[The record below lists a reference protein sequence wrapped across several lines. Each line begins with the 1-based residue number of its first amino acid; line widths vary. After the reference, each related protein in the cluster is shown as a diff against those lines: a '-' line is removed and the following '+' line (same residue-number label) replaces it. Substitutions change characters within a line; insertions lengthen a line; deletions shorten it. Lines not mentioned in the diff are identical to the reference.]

1 MIGLLGGT
9 FDPIHFGHLR
19 PALEIRD
26 ALGLDSVRFL
36 PCRIPPHRGTPHETA
51 ETRAEMVARAL
62 DGEPG
67 FVLDC
72 RELERAG
79 PSYTADTL
87 RSLRAELGADV
98 ALCLILGRDAFNGL
112 PKWHE
117 AHALLRLAHIV
128 VAQRPGEEGEPEEA
142 LAQMIAGRVSES
154 LAELEQAPAGKV
166 VFVEVTQLAIA
177 ATAIREG
184 LARGQSPRFLVPDGV
199 WDIIRESGLYGW
211 QKSASAQVDTG
222 EA

>member
-36 PCRIPPHRGTPHETA
+36 PCRIPPHRGTPRETA
-51 ETRAEMVARAL
+51 ETRAAMVARAL
-62 DGEPG
+62 EGEPG
-67 FVLDC
+67 FVLDR
-72 RELERAG
+72 RELEREG

-87 RSLRAELGADV
+87 RSLRAELGDEV

-112 PKWHE
+112 PKWHDAE
-117 AHALLRLAHIV
+117 ALLKLAHIV
-128 VAQRPGEEGEPEEA
+128 VAQRPGEEGEPEEV
-142 LAQMIAGRVSES
+142 LARMIAGRVSES
-154 LAELEQAPAGKV
+154 LAELEREPAGKV

-199 WDIIRESGLYGW
+199 WNMIRESGLYGW
-211 QKSASAQVDTG
+211 EETASEAVDIG